1 MTTLTVRK
9 TIPASPERLFAAW
22 TTPAELVRW
31 WGPQGVTCVDPSVD
45 VRVGGSYR
53 IGNRFADGRVSW
65 ITGEFEVVDPPHR
78 VVYTWRLDDAAEAER
93 VSVSFEARGAET
105 LVTVRHERI
114 PDTRARDGHEA
125 GWKGCLEG
133 LDTYVR

>member
-1 MTTLTVRK
+1 M
-9 TIPASPERLFAAW
+9 
-22 TTPAELVRW
+22 
-31 WGPQGVTCVDPSVD
+31 
-45 VRVGGSYR
+45 
-53 IGNRFADGRVSW
+53 
-65 ITGEFEVVDPPHR
+65 VDPPHR

-114 PDTRARDGHEA
+114 PDSRARDGHEA